1 MSRHRC
7 HCENPPA
14 IHTRPLVIARSA
26 ATWQSTPFLSFLFH
40 KLKTKTW
47 IATLLASLFP
57 RNDRKGEAFDACR
70 CLSSFFMASLPLSL
84 LTTVVIARAKG
95 PWQSRLCLLK
105 SKRYGLPRH
114 SLRSFLAMTGM
125 EEPFTLVVASP
136 LLSLPLCRYHY
147 PPPLSLRGPK
157 ARGNPSFANILTG
170 NFNGLLRIYTCQ

>member
-1 MSRHRC
+1 MMSRHRC

-114 SLRSFLAMTGM
+114 SLRSFLAMT
-125 EEPFTLVVASP
+125 VAGTG
-136 LLSLPLCRYHY
+136 LPCRYAPCNIVLY
-147 PPPLSLRGPK
+147 PGT
-157 ARGNPSFANILTG
+157 A
-170 NFNGLLRIYTCQ
+170 IYAINVVKWLNHAVCL